1 MRHPSS
7 PSSSTHVRI
16 PARLLARLD
25 ELADRFPSLT
35 SRAALL
41 TFAADVG
48 IHALAGNQA
57 NIPKVDRSREEP

>member
-1 MRHPSS
+1 MPRSPQ

-16 PARLLARLD
+16 PARLLERLD

-48 IHALAGNQA
+48 VHALAGNQA
-57 NIPKVDRSREEP
+57 NVPGVRANREEP